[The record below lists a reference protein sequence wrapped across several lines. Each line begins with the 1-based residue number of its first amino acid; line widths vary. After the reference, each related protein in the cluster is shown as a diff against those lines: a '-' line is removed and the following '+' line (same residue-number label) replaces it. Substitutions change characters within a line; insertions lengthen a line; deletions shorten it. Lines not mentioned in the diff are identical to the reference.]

1 MVALNTQTDTMAT
14 AANHV
19 VDIAQ
24 QVQQEMNGLQ
34 MRLGSLDAAWQGS
47 AKMAFDQLMVR
58 WQDAGRHLNESL
70 NSIAETIRANSVAY
84 QASQD
89 DHLAQLNT
97 LNI

>member
-19 VDIAQ
+19 ADIAQ
-24 QVQQEMNGLQ
+24 HVQQEMNGLQ

-70 NSIAETIRANSVAY
+70 NSIAETICANSVAY

>member
-1 MVALNTQTDTMAT
+1 MAALNTQTDTMAS

-19 VDIAQ
+19 VDIA
-24 QVQQEMNGLQ
+24 QQEMNGLQ

-58 WQDAGRHLNESL
+58 WQDSGRRLNESP
-70 NSIAETIRANSVAY
+70 NSIAETIRANSAAY
-84 QASQD
+84 QAAQD
-89 DHLAQLNT
+89 DHLAQINS

>member
-1 MVALNTQTDTMAT
+1 MVALNTQNDTMST

-24 QVQQEMNGLQ
+24 HVQQEMNGLQ

>member
-1 MVALNTQTDTMAT
+1 MVALNTQTDTMAS

-34 MRLGSLDAAWQGS
+34 MRLGSLDAAWRGT
-47 AKMAFDQLMVR
+47 AKIAFDQLMVR
-58 WQDAGRHLNESL
+58 WQDSGRQLNEAL
-70 NSIAETIRANSVAY
+70 NTIAETIRANSAAY
-84 QASQD
+84 DAAQD

-97 LNI
+97 LSL

>member
-1 MVALNTQTDTMAT
+1 MAALNTQTDTMAS

-58 WQDAGRHLNESL
+58 WQDSGRRLNESP
-70 NSIAETIRANSVAY
+70 NSIAETIRANSAAY
-84 QASQD
+84 QAAQD
-89 DHLAQLNT
+89 DHLAQINS

>member
-24 QVQQEMNGLQ
+24 HVQQEMNGLQ

-70 NSIAETIRANSVAY
+70 NSIAETIRANIVAY